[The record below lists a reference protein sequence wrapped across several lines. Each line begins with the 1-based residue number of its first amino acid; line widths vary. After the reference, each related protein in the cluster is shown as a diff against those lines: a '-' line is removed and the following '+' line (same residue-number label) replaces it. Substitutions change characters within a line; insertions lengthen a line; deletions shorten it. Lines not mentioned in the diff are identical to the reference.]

1 MAKSYADVW
10 SQLVSFENL
19 HLAWKNA
26 SKGKRAGLEVAQFE
40 YALESNL
47 LDLQSALKT
56 GHYKPGAYRSFLIF
70 DPKRRLVSAAPF
82 ADRVVHHTLMQV
94 LEPIFER
101 TFIGDSYAN
110 RVGKGTHAALERAQR
125 WVRAYRYVLQCDIK
139 QFFPSVDHAVL
150 YRLLAKKVACPRTL
164 QLAKLILGSGDGVLA
179 AEYDMVYFAG
189 DDLLATQR
197 PRGLPIG
204 NLTSQC
210 WANVY
215 MNEVDQ
221 LVKRQLHCT
230 PYLRYVD
237 DFLLFSNSKTEL
249 WQHKAA
255 IVNKLNELR
264 LTLHDASSTV
274 YPTKNGVGFLGLR
287 LFGTFTRLKNRNV
300 RAFDARLRGW
310 QQLVQA
316 GEMSLDDVSLRVQGW
331 VAHAQHADTR
341 GLRQQLLGK
350 PWSLRPERKP

>member
-1 MAKSYADVW
+1 MAKSYTDLW
-10 SQLVSFENL
+10 DDLVCFDNL
-19 HLAWKNA
+19 HHAWKQA
-26 SKGKRAGLEVAQFE
+26 SKGKRAGTEVAQFE

-47 LDLQSALKT
+47 IALQTALQT
-56 GHYKPGAYRSFLIF
+56 ADYAPGAYRSFLIF

-82 ADRVVHHTLMQV
+82 VDRVVHHALMQV

-110 RVGKGTHAALERAQR
+110 RAGKGTHAALTRAQR
-125 WVRAYRYVLQCDIK
+125 WVREYRYVLQCDIK
-139 QFFPSVDHAVL
+139 QFFPSVDHVVL
-150 YRLLAKKVACPRTL
+150 YELLARKITCTRTL
-164 QLAKLILGSGDGVLA
+164 NLAKLILNSGDGVLA

-189 DDLLATQR
+189 DDLLAMQR

-221 LVKRQLHCT
+221 LVKRQLHIT

-237 DFLLFSNSKTEL
+237 DFLLFGND
-249 WQHKAA
+249 KAA
-255 IVNKLNELR
+255 LWAHKKAIVGKLNQLR
-264 LTLHDASSTV
+264 LTLHDAESTV
-274 YPTKNGVGFLGLR
+274 YPTKNGVGFLGMR

-310 QQLVQA
+310 QQQVQA
-316 GEMSLDDVSLRVQGW
+316 GEMSLEDMSLRVQGW
-331 VAHAQHADTR
+331 VAHAEHADTR
-341 GLRQQLLGK
+341 GLREHLLGK
-350 PWSLRPERKP
+350 PWQLRPK

>member
-1 MAKSYADVW
+1 MAKTYDKLW
-10 SQLVSFENL
+10 DDLTSFGNL
-19 HLAWKNA
+19 HQAFKA
-26 SKGKRAGLEVAQFE
+26 SSKGKRSKPEVAAFE
-40 YALESNL
+40 YELETKLLNL
-47 LDLQSALKT
+47 QTTLQT
-56 GHYKPGAYRSFLIF
+56 GKYRPSAYRSFLIF

-82 ADRVVHHTLMQV
+82 ADRVVHHALMQL

-125 WVRAYRYVLQCDIK
+125 WVREYRYVLQCDIK
-139 QFFPSVDHAVL
+139 QFFPSVDHVVL
-150 YRLLAKKVACPRTL
+150 YSLLATKIACPRTL
-164 QLAKLILGSGDGVLA
+164 QLAKLILDSGDGVLA
-179 AEYDMVYFAG
+179 AEYEMVYFEG
-189 DDLLATQR
+189 DDLLSLHR

-237 DFLLFSNSKTEL
+237 DFLLFSNDKAEL
-249 WQHKAA
+249 WAHKKA
-255 IVNKLNELR
+255 IVGKLNALR

-274 YPTKNGVGFLGLR
+274 YPTKNGVGFLGMR
-287 LFGTFTRLKNRNV
+287 LFGTFKRLKNRNV

-310 QQLVQA
+310 QQLAQD
-316 GEMSLDDVSLRVQGW
+316 GDMSLADMQTRVQGW
-331 VAHAQHADTR
+331 VAHAEHADTR
-341 GLRQQLLGK
+341 GLREQILGK
-350 PWSLRPERKP
+350 PWQLRPK